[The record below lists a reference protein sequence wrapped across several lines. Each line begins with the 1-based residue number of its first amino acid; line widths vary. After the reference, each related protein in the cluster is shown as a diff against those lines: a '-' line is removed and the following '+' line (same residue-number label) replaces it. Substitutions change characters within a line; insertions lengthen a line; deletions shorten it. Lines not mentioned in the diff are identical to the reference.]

1 MSTNGTT
8 NGITKEGFTLIELA
22 QVEKLG
28 MAAYRAP
35 SLLQPHRAREALAD
49 AHAGK
54 IPPLI
59 GYFSC
64 LASPPIA
71 KLVAQLGF
79 DVILIDWEHSG
90 MNAETMT
97 QVGYNNM
104 CGYFM
109 LILLDGSRC
118 SVHQRRKNHCICSVG
133 TPNLAL
139 RQNSNVLIEFLAINT
154 KALGLPSTRERVS
167 SFLK

>member
-1 MSTNGTT
+1 MSANGTT
-8 NGITKEGFTLIELA
+8 NGTTKGGVTPVEPA
-22 QVEKLG
+22 QVAKLG

-49 AHAGK
+49 AHAGR

-79 DVILIDWEHSG
+79 DIILIDWEHSG

-97 QVGYNNM
+97 QVGYINM
-104 CGYFM
+104 CRFYYANSVRWSMMFSSSAKAK
-109 LILLDGSRC
+109 LL
-118 SVHQRRKNHCICSVG
+118 H
-133 TPNLAL
+133 
-139 RQNSNVLIEFLAINT
+139 
-154 KALGLPSTRERVS
+154 
-167 SFLK
+167 SFGIDP

>member
-8 NGITKEGFTLIELA
+8 NGTTKGGFTPIEPG
-22 QVEKLG
+22 QVAKLG

-35 SLLQPHRAREALAD
+35 SLLQPHRAREALSD
-49 AHAGK
+49 AHAGR

-71 KLVAQLGF
+71 KIVAQLGF
-79 DVILIDWEHSG
+79 DVVLIDWEHSA

-97 QVGYNNM
+97 QVRYTKM
-104 CGYFM
+104 CQSFY
-109 LILLDGSRC
+109 
-118 SVHQRRKNHCICSVG
+118 
-133 TPNLAL
+133 TNLVRWFTTFNSSAKEKPLHLFGMNPHVAL
-139 RQNSNVLIEFLAINT
+139 R
-154 KALGLPSTRERVS
+154 R
-167 SFLK
+167 